1 MSPRT
6 AVQLEENRKATEQL
20 ILKAALK
27 VFSIHGFAGASIR
40 AIAKEAK
47 ISDGLLYNYF
57 KSKED
62 LVFAVM
68 KSSFSTLDSII
79 VNDESASPETNFKN
93 SVSNFF
99 TLILEEKEKVRLLAQ
114 MGLHG
119 KKFDLLNQATISKY
133 QQSVSKFEL
142 IFRKMGK
149 PNPQLE
155 ARILVAALDGVMFET
170 LLMEQPFDVEN
181 FKKELIQKY
190 CS

>member
-79 VNDESASPETNFKN
+79 VNDESASPET
-93 SVSNFF
+93 
-99 TLILEEKEKVRLLAQ
+99 
-114 MGLHG
+114 
-119 KKFDLLNQATISKY
+119 
-133 QQSVSKFEL
+133 
-142 IFRKMGK
+142 
-149 PNPQLE
+149 
-155 ARILVAALDGVMFET
+155 
-170 LLMEQPFDVEN
+170 
-181 FKKELIQKY
+181 
-190 CS
+190 